1 MDVWSDYGEQNE
13 NKFIRG
19 SVGIAPVVNKMS
31 RWFGYAMRIGDM
43 VAVRLVTCRRKERE
57 RKMEETEQ

>member
-1 MDVWSDYGEQNE
+1 
-13 NKFIRG
+13 
-19 SVGIAPVVNKMS
+19 MS